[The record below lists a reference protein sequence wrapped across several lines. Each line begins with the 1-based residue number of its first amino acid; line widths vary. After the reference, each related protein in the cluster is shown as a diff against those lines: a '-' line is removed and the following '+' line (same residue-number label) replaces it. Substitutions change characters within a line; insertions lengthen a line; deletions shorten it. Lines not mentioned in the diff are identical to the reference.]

1 LNGPIDRLERR
12 LNYTFQNQD
21 LLKMALTH
29 RSAASGHNERL
40 EFLGDS
46 VLNFVIASSLY
57 ERYPAAREGE
67 LSRLRAK
74 LVKEDTLAE
83 LGRELQLGSYLVLG
97 SGELKSGGSRRDSI
111 LADGVEAL
119 FGAVLRDRGFDACQ
133 QLILGLY
140 KDRLDEVQPEDGL
153 KDPKTRLQEFLQ
165 SRRAPLPTYDVTV
178 VDGEAH
184 SQLFTVK
191 CQVEALPE
199 PTVGKGGSR
208 RKAEQAAAALAL
220 AALEVK

>member
-1 LNGPIDRLERR
+1 MNDSSDRLERR
-12 LNYTFQNQD
+12 LKYSFLNKE
-21 LLKMALTH
+21 LLSVALTH
-29 RSAASGHNERL
+29 RSAATNHNERL

-46 VLNFVIASSLY
+46 VLNFVIASLLY
-57 ERYPAAREGE
+57 ERFPGAREGE

-119 FGAVLRDRGFDACQ
+119 FGGVLRDGGFEACK
-133 QLILGLY
+133 QLILELY
-140 KDRLDEVQPEDGL
+140 KDRLEEVQPEDGL

-184 SQLFTVK
+184 SQLFTVQ
-191 CQVEALPE
+191 CQIHALPL
-199 PTVGKGGSR
+199 PVIGKGASR

>member
-1 LNGPIDRLERR
+1 MDRLERR
-12 LNYTFQNQD
+12 LNYHFVDKN
-21 LLKMALTH
+21 LLQMALTH
-29 RSAASGHNERL
+29 RSAATNHNERL

-57 ERYPAAREGE
+57 DRFPSAREGE

-74 LVKEDTLAE
+74 LVKEDTLAD

-97 SGELKSGGSRRDSI
+97 SGELKTGGSRRDSI

-119 FGAVLRDRGFDACQ
+119 LGAVLRDGGFQACQ
-133 QLILGLY
+133 QLILEIY
-140 KDRLDEVQPEDGL
+140 KERLDEVQPHDGL

-165 SRRAPLPTYDVTV
+165 SRREALPAYDVTV

-184 SQLFTVK
+184 SQLFTVR
-191 CQVEALPE
+191 CQIQALSE
-199 PTVGKGGSR
+199 PIIGKGASR

-220 AALEVK
+220 VALEVK

>member
-1 LNGPIDRLERR
+1 LNDSSDRLERR
-12 LNYTFQNQD
+12 LKYSFLNKE
-21 LLKMALTH
+21 LLSVALTH
-29 RSAASGHNERL
+29 RSAATNHNERL

-46 VLNFVIASSLY
+46 VLNFVIASLLY
-57 ERYPAAREGE
+57 ERFPGAREGE

-119 FGAVLRDRGFDACQ
+119 FGGVLRDGGFEACK
-133 QLILGLY
+133 QLILELY
-140 KDRLDEVQPEDGL
+140 KDRLEEVQPEDGL

-184 SQLFTVK
+184 SQLFTVQ
-191 CQVEALPE
+191 CQIHALPS
-199 PTVGKGGSR
+199 PVIGKGASR

>member
-1 LNGPIDRLERR
+1 MNDSPDRLERR
-12 LNYTFQNQD
+12 LKYSFLNKE
-21 LLKMALTH
+21 LLSVALTH
-29 RSAASGHNERL
+29 RSAATNHNERL

-46 VLNFVIASSLY
+46 VLNFVIASLLY
-57 ERYPAAREGE
+57 ERFPGAREGE

-119 FGAVLRDRGFDACQ
+119 FGGVLRDGGFEACK
-133 QLILGLY
+133 QLILELY
-140 KDRLDEVQPEDGL
+140 KDRLEEVQPEDGL

-165 SRRAPLPTYDVTV
+165 SRRAPLPTYDITV

-184 SQLFTVK
+184 SQLFTVQ
-191 CQVEALPE
+191 CQIHALPL
-199 PTVGKGGSR
+199 PVIGKGASR

>member
-1 LNGPIDRLERR
+1 MNDSSDRLERR
-12 LNYTFQNQD
+12 LKYSFLNKE
-21 LLKMALTH
+21 LLSVALTH
-29 RSAASGHNERL
+29 RSAATNHNERL

-46 VLNFVIASSLY
+46 VLNFVIASLLY
-57 ERYPAAREGE
+57 ERFPGAREGE

-119 FGAVLRDRGFDACQ
+119 FGGVLRDGGFEACK
-133 QLILGLY
+133 QLILELY
-140 KDRLDEVQPEDGL
+140 KDRLEEVQPEDGL

-184 SQLFTVK
+184 SQLFTVQ
-191 CQVEALPE
+191 CQIHALPS
-199 PTVGKGGSR
+199 PVIGKGASL
-208 RKAEQAAAALAL
+208 RKA
-220 AALEVK
+220 